1 LPYVTRLKALIVLIV
16 AAFAAGPAFA
26 GDPNPQDWTAVEAEA
41 TGQTV
46 YFDAWG
52 GEPRINAYIAWAAGE
67 LKARYGIDLVHVKV
81 SDTANVVSQVL
92 AEKTAGRD
100 TGGSVDL
107 VWINGEN
114 FAAMRKHDLLMAP
127 GWATVLPN
135 WRHVDVDGKPTVL
148 TDATVRVDG
157 LESPWGMAQLVFLHD
172 AERLQDPPRSLDA
185 LKAYVLAHPGRF
197 TYPQPPDFLGTAF
210 LKQLLVTLAPD
221 RLALDRSATD
231 ENFDRETAPVFAYL
245 DEITPYLWRKGAA
258 YPANVSELRRLFADR
273 ETDIA
278 FTFNPSDA
286 SAAIADGELPATV
299 RPYVLDGGTIGNTHF
314 VAIPYNANA
323 KAGALVTANFLL
335 SPEAQARKADPTVW
349 GDPTVL
355 DVAALPA
362 PDRARFDM
370 LAEDPAILPPAL
382 MRPTLRE
389 PDPSWTERLE
399 RAWTVRYGTR

>member
-1 LPYVTRLKALIVLIV
+1 MTRLKALIVLIL
-16 AAFAAGPAFA
+16 AAFTAGPAVA
-26 GDPNPQDWTAVEAEA
+26 DDPNPQDWTAVETEA

-46 YFDAWG
+46 YFNAWG
-52 GEPRINAYIAWAAGE
+52 GEPRINAYVGWAAGE

-114 FAAMRKHDLLMAP
+114 FAAMRKNDLLMSP
-127 GWATVLPN
+127 GWATLLPN
-135 WRHVDVDGKPTVL
+135 WTHVDVDGKPTVL

-157 LESPWGMAQLVFLHD
+157 LESPWGMAQLVFLYD
-172 AERLQDPPRSLDA
+172 MDTLSDPPRDLEA
-185 LKAYVLAHPGRF
+185 LKSYIAEHPGRF
-197 TYPQPPDFLGTAF
+197 TYPQPPDFLGTTF

-221 RLALDRSATD
+221 RLALDRPATD
-231 ENFDRETAPVFAYL
+231 ANFAHEAAPVFAFL
-245 DEITPYLWRKGAA
+245 DEITPHLWRKGAA

-273 ETDIA
+273 ETDLA

-286 SAAIADGELPATV
+286 SAAIAAGELPETV

-335 SPEAQARKADPTVW
+335 SPEAQARKADPAVW

-355 DVAALPA
+355 DVAGLAD
-362 PDRARFDM
+362 PDRARFDA
-370 LAEDPAILPPAL
+370 LAEDPALLPPAR

-399 RAWTVRYGTR
+399 QAWIARYGTR

>member
-1 LPYVTRLKALIVLIV
+1 MTRLKAFIVLIV
-16 AAFAAGPAFA
+16 TALAGAALAA
-26 GDPNPQDWTAVEAEA
+26 DPNPQDWPAVEAEA
-41 TGQTV
+41 TGQTI
-46 YFDAWG
+46 YFNAWG

-81 SDTANVVSQVL
+81 NDTASVVSQVL

-100 TGGSVDL
+100 TNGSVDL

-114 FAAMRKHDLLMAP
+114 FAAMRKHDLLMSP
-127 GWATVLPN
+127 GWATLLPN
-135 WRHVDVDGKPTVL
+135 WTHVDVDGKPTVL

-172 AERLQDPPRSLDA
+172 TDTLADPPRTLEA
-185 LKAYVLAHPGRF
+185 LKAYILDHPGRF
-197 TYPQPPDFLGTAF
+197 TYPQPPDFLGSTF

-221 RLALDRSATD
+221 RLALDRPATD
-231 ENFDRETAPVFAYL
+231 ENFDTQVAPVFAYL
-245 DEITPYLWRKGAA
+245 DEITPHLWRKGAA

-273 ETDIA
+273 ETDLA
-278 FTFNPSDA
+278 FTFNPADA
-286 SAAIADGELPATV
+286 SAAIADGELPGTV
-299 RPYVLDGGTIGNTHF
+299 RPYVLDGGSIGNSHF
-314 VAIPYNANA
+314 VAIPYNASA

-335 SPEAQARKADPTVW
+335 SPRAQARKADPTIW

-355 DVAALPA
+355 DIAGLGEA
-362 PDRARFDM
+362 DRALFDA
-370 LAEDPAILPPAL
+370 LAEDPALLPPSE